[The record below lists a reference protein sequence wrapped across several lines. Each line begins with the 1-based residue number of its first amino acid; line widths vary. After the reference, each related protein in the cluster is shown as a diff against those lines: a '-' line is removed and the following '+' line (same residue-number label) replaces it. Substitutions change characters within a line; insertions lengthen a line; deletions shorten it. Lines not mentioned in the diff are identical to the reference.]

1 MEKRAIFIVSM
12 FVAFRLQYLQRQNK
26 ISEQIRVNDL
36 GNRTANKLVGEKRTE
51 YSLKSLVKIL
61 CKRSCY
67 YCYCVSCI
75 RTRSTENYADAIEN
89 MIQEVP
95 YLELLALL
103 KTKMTFFVS
112 LISNR
117 SCYNQYLFLLIG
129 RHFWFMSLR
138 NFLSRDAGK

>member
-61 CKRSCY
+61 
-67 YCYCVSCI
+67 V
-75 RTRSTENYADAIEN
+75 
-89 MIQEVP
+89 
-95 YLELLALL
+95 
-103 KTKMTFFVS
+103 
-112 LISNR
+112 
-117 SCYNQYLFLLIG
+117 
-129 RHFWFMSLR
+129 
-138 NFLSRDAGK
+138 